1 MVTAKDKERAAQAKG
16 LCEEEEAAAAR
27 GAPRTPGGPAAARA
41 PAFRLSVP
49 QFPYLDNG
57 GRVPAAPPGFRCSAV
72 LFFRLLPQ

>member
-1 MVTAKDKERAAQAKG
+1 MVTAKDKERAAPAKG
-16 LCEEEEAAAAR
+16 LREEAAVAR

-72 LFFRLLPQ
+72 LFFRLLPR

>member
-1 MVTAKDKERAAQAKG
+1 MVTAKDKERAAPAKG
-16 LCEEEEAAAAR
+16 LREEAAR

-72 LFFRLLPQ
+72 LFFRLLPR